1 MTKKILTVLLVFLAL
16 LSFSSCKEITDRLPD
31 DLIDNLP
38 DIPTDILPDFD
49 SDDGADQYSKG
60 LRFESNGD
68 GSCYVKDIGI
78 FTGTSL
84 MVPPTSPDGDRVVAI
99 GRYAFSS
106 NNDITELVLPETVIE
121 IGDGAFENCFNLEKV
136 SLLGR
141 VERIGKRAFRQCRF
155 TEIDLG
161 EGPMH
166 IGDYAFASCEKLTAI
181 NLSPNTVYIG
191 EFAFDGWTGTITSIH
206 VPASVEYI
214 GERGLGNRFNMTKIS
229 FAEGDRPLVLG
240 AGAFDG
246 CRFDSVTLPARTK
259 EIGDRAFASCKR
271 LKSIN
276 FPDGV
281 ERVGAYAFEYCDLLR
296 SAILPDSITELGEG
310 AFLGCEKMSE
320 VRLPSLI
327 TTLPSYVLERCRAI
341 TEIDLPDGLVSI
353 GDRALC
359 CVKISSI
366 HIPDGVTHIGE
377 EAFYGCSSLSEIY
390 LPISLAAVERDNFIA
405 DGESEVKIYYAGGEA
420 DFALININSSN
431 DLLLPE
437 KITFNYRS
445 ED

>member
-16 LSFSSCKEITDRLPD
+16 LSFSSCKDIVDKLPD
-31 DLIDNLP
+31 DLTELLP
-38 DIPTDILPDFD
+38 DLGGDEE
-49 SDDGADQYSKG
+49 SDKYSKG
-60 LRFESNGD
+60 LRFESYGD

-99 GRYAFSS
+99 GRYAFNS
-106 NNDITELVLPETVIE
+106 NQEITELVLPETVVE

-136 SLLGR
+136 SLLGS

-161 EGPMH
+161 DGPMH
-166 IGDYAFASCEKLTAI
+166 IGDYAFALCDKLTAI

-191 EFAFDGWTGTITSIH
+191 EFAFDGWFGTITSIH

-214 GERGLGNRFNMTKIS
+214 GERGLGNRFNTTKIS

-240 AGAFDG
+240 AGAFEG

-259 EIGDRAFASCKR
+259 EIGDRAFAGCSK

-296 SAILPDSITELGEG
+296 SAILPDSVSELGEG

-320 VRLPSLI
+320 VRLPSSL
-327 TTLPSYVLERCRAI
+327 TVLPSYYRDRPARRTCQHRRQGALLRKGLGYRYSERSY
-341 TEIDLPDGLVSI
+341 T
-353 GDRALC
+353 
-359 CVKISSI
+359 
-366 HIPDGVTHIGE
+366 
-377 EAFYGCSSLSEIY
+377 
-390 LPISLAAVERDNFIA
+390 
-405 DGESEVKIYYAGGEA
+405 
-420 DFALININSSN
+420 
-431 DLLLPE
+431 
-437 KITFNYRS
+437 YRR
-445 ED
+445 